1 MVDEGLPPK
10 MKIESESGFKKEW
23 RLMLLSIV
31 VSLIDNE
38 SVVLLLC
45 MLTGVNGLCCVGFAL
60 RFGFCFECL
69 FTMMLLLLL
78 LWLLVGASHV
88 NESFVFKH
96 NASKD
101 SNVEHLIE

>member
-1 MVDEGLPPK
+1 VVDEGLPPK
-10 MKIESESGFKKEW
+10 MKMERESGFKKEW
-23 RLMLLSIV
+23 RLILLSIV
-31 VSLIDNE
+31 VSFMDNE

-45 MLTGVNGLCCVGFAL
+45 VLTGVNGLCCVGFAL

-69 FTMMLLLLL
+69 LLFGVL
-78 LWLLVGASHV
+78 HV
-88 NESFVFKH
+88 KESFVFRH